1 MRLIKS
7 LYICTENRK
16 KEEEA
21 VSLFFF
27 YKPMI
32 SKEEIK
38 KVAELKIKQLGGYLV
53 DVKVNTANVI
63 TVFFDRVEGV
73 QVEHCLAISKY
84 IEEHFDREVEDYEL
98 TVCSAGLDNSFMVDE
113 QYQKNIGKE
122 VGVLLKN
129 GKRKKGVIL
138 SYDETLLLEVEKKK
152 KGSRKE
158 YIFEEVNIPK
168 EEIKE
173 TKLKIN
179 FK

>member
-1 MRLIKS
+1 
-7 LYICTENRK
+7 
-16 KEEEA
+16 
-21 VSLFFF
+21 
-27 YKPMI
+27 MI
-32 SKEEIK
+32 AKEEIR
-38 KVAELKIKQLGGYLV
+38 KVSEIKIKELNGFFV

-63 TVFFDRVEGV
+63 TVFFDRMEGV

-84 IEEHFDREVEDYEL
+84 VEEHFDREVEDYEL

-113 QYQKNIGKE
+113 QYQKYIGKE
-122 VGVLLKN
+122 VGVLLTN
-129 GKRKKGVIL
+129 GKRKTGIIL
-138 SYDETLLLEVEKKK
+138 SYDDTLILEVAKKK

-158 YIFEEVNIPK
+158 YIIEEVSILK

>member
-1 MRLIKS
+1 M
-7 LYICTENRK
+7 
-16 KEEEA
+16 
-21 VSLFFF
+21 
-27 YKPMI
+27 
-32 SKEEIK
+32 
-38 KVAELKIKQLGGYLV
+38 GGYLV

-73 QVEHCLAISKY
+73 RVEHCLAISKY

-138 SYDETLLLEVEKKK
+138 SYNETLLLEVEKKK
-152 KGSRKE
+152 KGSRNKH
-158 YIFEEVNIPK
+158 ITEEVSIPR